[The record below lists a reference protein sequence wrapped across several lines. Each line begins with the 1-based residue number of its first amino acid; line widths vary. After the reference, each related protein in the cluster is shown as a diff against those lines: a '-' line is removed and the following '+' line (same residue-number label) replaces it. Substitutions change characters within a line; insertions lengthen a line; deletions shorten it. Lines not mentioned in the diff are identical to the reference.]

1 MIRFIKS
8 HIFGSY
14 DGLRKQD
21 RGISKDAWL
30 SVTMKNLRNDVHN
43 FYRDENKYLPF
54 RPINT

>member
-21 RGISKDAWL
+21 RGISQGCL
-30 SVTMKNLRNDVHN
+30 IIRNYETSGTTYITYRMK
-43 FYRDENKYLPF
+43 
-54 RPINT
+54 INIFLFGL